1 MQENKKL
8 IHYLNLELSN
18 FAVLYVKLHRYHW
31 YIQGS
36 QFFTLHAIFEEH
48 YKELANDF
56 DQIAERILAIGG
68 RPFAIMEKYLETT
81 SLKEAQ
87 ADDKQTEMISQLIKD
102 YEQICKEIQGKALP
116 QARDYPDKPTEDL
129 LIGIQAKLEK
139 YVWMLKA
146 QQKLI

>member
-1 MQENKKL
+1 MQENKDL

-18 FAVLYVKLHRYHW
+18 VAVLYVKLHRYHW

-48 YKELANDF
+48 YKELATDF

-68 RPFAIMEKYLETT
+68 RPFAIMEKYLQTT

-87 ADDKQTEMISQLIKD
+87 ADDEPSEIMRQLIED
-102 YEQICKEIQGKALP
+102 YQQICDEINENALP
-116 QARDYPDKPTEDL
+116 KARDYPDKPTEDL
-129 LIGIQAKLEK
+129 LIGLQAKLEK
-139 YVWMLKA
+139 YIWMLKA
-146 QQKLI
+146 HQKL

>member
-1 MQENKKL
+1 MQENKDL

-18 FAVLYVKLHRYHW
+18 VAVLYVKLHRYHW

-48 YKELANDF
+48 YKELATDF

-81 SLKEAQ
+81 SLKEAR
-87 ADDKQTEMISQLIKD
+87 ADDEPAEMMRQLIED
-102 YEQICKEIQGKALP
+102 YRQICVEIQEKALP

-129 LIGIQAKLEK
+129 LIGFQAKLEK
-139 YVWMLKA
+139 YIWMLQA
-146 QQKLI
+146 HQKL

>member
-1 MQENKKL
+1 MQKNKDL

-18 FAVLYVKLHRYHW
+18 VAVLYVKLHRYHW
-31 YIQGS
+31 YIKGS

-87 ADDKQTEMISQLIKD
+87 ADDEGSEMIRQLIED
-102 YEQICKEIQGKALP
+102 YQQISDEIQQKALP
-116 QARDYPDKPTEDL
+116 QARDYRDKPTEDL
-129 LIGIQAKLEK
+129 LIGFQTKLEK
-139 YVWMLKA
+139 YIWMLKA
-146 QQKLI
+146 HQKL